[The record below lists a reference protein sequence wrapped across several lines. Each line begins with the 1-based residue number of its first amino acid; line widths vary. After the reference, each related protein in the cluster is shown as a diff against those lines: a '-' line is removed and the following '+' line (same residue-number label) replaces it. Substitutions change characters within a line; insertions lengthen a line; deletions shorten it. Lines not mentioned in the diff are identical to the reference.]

1 MGAPDIYSGNPIDAL
16 IDFALIAV
24 AFVIVSRRIASWQP
38 VVARNSLLFLL
49 LGFFLLSLV
58 WSPYP
63 FVAFKRWFREFGGVF
78 IALLVVT
85 ESNPGDAFRRVA
97 VRCAY
102 ILFPLSVVLAR
113 YFPGLGREY
122 SRAGGTMFTGVTQ
135 QKNSLGLICCVFALA
150 LVWEILVLRKQRE
163 EGNVPRAI
171 PQWLVLL
178 MGLWLL
184 FSSSSQTSITVLLLG
199 VALLFSTYIGVI
211 RRHAVTWAR
220 WCIFAVTFGLILA
233 TVATAIFTPLLE
245 FMGRDATF
253 TERTTI
259 WNFVLSRDVN
269 FFVGTGFYS
278 FWLLYGRTTDLN
290 FFVGSGSAHNGYL
303 EIYLDGGIIGSS
315 LLILFL
321 LVTALKLAKGF
332 SHEDPFRRVIFAL
345 VIMLIVANYTETHV
359 LRLNVLWFAVVFAS
373 FIPGRLLAEA
383 NVRARWERFPRVG
396 SLRRTGSGAPLQKPG
411 EPKIPEPATL
421 ARRGVMPVR
430 LIGRGTGLHGQR
442 LKRGQESE

>member
-1 MGAPDIYSGNPIDAL
+1 MPPLIALFAGLCFVVWLLRKDVAFHGKIPFTFWIPIVWLLIKGSRPVALWLGMGAPDIYSGNPIDAL

-24 AFVIVSRRIASWQP
+24 AFVIVTRRIGSWQP

-49 LGFFLLSLV
+49 LGFFFVSLL

-63 FVAFKRWFREFGGVF
+63 FVAFKRWFREFGGLL

-85 ESNPGDAFRRVA
+85 ESNPADAFRRVA

-113 YFPGLGREY
+113 YFPQLGREY
-122 SRAGGTMFTGVTQ
+122 TRAGGAMITGVTQ
-135 QKNSLGLICCVFALA
+135 QKNSLGLICCVFGLA
-150 LVWEILVLRKQRE
+150 LVWEILVLRKQRK
-163 EGNVPRAI
+163 EGNAPRAI
-171 PQWLVLL
+171 PQWLVLSL
-178 MGLWLL
+178 GLWLL
-184 FSSSSQTSITVLLLG
+184 FSSRSQTSLTVLMLG
-199 VALLFSTYIGVI
+199 VALLCSTYVGVI
-211 RRHAVTWAR
+211 RRHEVAWAR
-220 WCIFAVTFGLILA
+220 WCIFAVTAGLILV
-233 TVATAIFTPLLE
+233 TVATVIFAPLLE

-253 TERTTI
+253 TERTTT

-278 FWLLYGRTTDLN
+278 FWLLYGTTTDLN

-303 EIYLDGGIIGSS
+303 ETYLDGGIIGSS

-345 VIMLIVANYTETHV
+345 VIMLIVANYTETYV

-373 FIPGRLLAEA
+373 FIPGHLLAEE
-383 NVRARWERFPRVG
+383 NVRSRWERSPR
-396 SLRRTGSGAPLQKPG
+396 
-411 EPKIPEPATL
+411 
-421 ARRGVMPVR
+421 
-430 LIGRGTGLHGQR
+430 IG
-442 LKRGQESE
+442 